1 MRNGLPETTKQQ
13 VMEILLY
20 FVCQNCT
27 DMQFF
32 TLQVIRYSYC
42 NGKVQTANFFF
53 VQAIGS
59 VCIRHYDFML
69 GESLKSIYLN
79 VSKTVFRGMVIPLI

>member
-1 MRNGLPETTKQQ
+1 MSTSLIKALLLWFQVRFGLPDSTKQQ

-32 TLQVIRYSYC
+32 TLQVFKKKDLFKDMHPNS
-42 NGKVQTANFFF
+42 
-53 VQAIGS
+53 
-59 VCIRHYDFML
+59 
-69 GESLKSIYLN
+69 
-79 VSKTVFRGMVIPLI
+79 